1 MCESL
6 ILDVAMSHDTAFTA
20 GAGDRRGAGIGF
32 QRSSI
37 GETGSVVADFG
48 EHPGGGQR
56 TETGETEQDLGI
68 GVLVELGDRRGG
80 EVVCGCGCCV
90 ELPQQGQHLVAHRCF
105 DLRALALVVGSKD
118 RLDAVDSGVEVAGA
132 AGAFERGPQLATGEL
147 AASDGVGAMARI
159 ARASRRASPPLACC
173 WNASRAAG

>member
-1 MCESL
+1 MCQSL
-6 ILDVAMSHDTAFTA
+6 ILDVAMSNDMAFTT

-32 QRSSI
+32 QRSGI

-80 EVVCGCGCCV
+80 EVVCGCAGCV
-90 ELPQQGQHLVAHRCF
+90 ELPQQGQDLLAHRRF
-105 DLRALALVVGSKD
+105 DLRAVAQVVGSKH

-132 AGAFERGPQLATGEL
+132 PGAFEQRP
-147 AASDGVGAMARI
+147 
-159 ARASRRASPPLACC
+159 
-173 WNASRAAG
+173 AAGYG